1 MAKTRGLP
9 LLRHRQVEVRQ
20 SPDYRW
26 RELFE
31 RADVMSEGATRL
43 EPEGARYYGST
54 SILVPLASRGG
65 PLSDGDLAQLTV
77 SLSVDPH
84 ARLRAVRIA
93 RLEAQ
98 LRASGP
104 IGLLNAELV
113 VRRDAR
119 GLRFDVEVEARVFEP
134 ARRTEGE
141 TSEPKRPASHAS
153 HAEPTTAQKPGVE
166 KVRPTLSPRKKSTQ
180 RR

>member
-1 MAKTRGLP
+1 M
-9 LLRHRQVEVRQ
+9 RQ

-65 PLSDGDLAQLTV
+65 PLSDGDLAQLIV

-104 IGLLNAELV
+104 IGVLHAELV
-113 VRRDAR
+113 LRRDPR

-134 ARRTEGE
+134 AQRTDEV
-141 TSEPKRPASHAS
+141 TNEPKG
-153 HAEPTTAQKPGVE
+153 PGVE
-166 KVRPTLSPRKKSTQ
+166 KVRPPPASRKKSPQ